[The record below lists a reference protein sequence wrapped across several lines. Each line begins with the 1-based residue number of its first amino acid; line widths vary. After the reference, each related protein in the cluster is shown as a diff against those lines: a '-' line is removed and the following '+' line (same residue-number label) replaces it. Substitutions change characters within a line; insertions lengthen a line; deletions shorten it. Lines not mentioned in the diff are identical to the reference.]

1 MSFAEQLLQR
11 RRLALALVALLTA
24 SGVVSWMTMP
34 RQEDPKLPDRWASV
48 VVPLPG
54 ADAAAVE
61 RLVLGPVEDE
71 LGQVDGIARLTSVAR
86 SGAAILELELAGS
99 VTDIDAAW
107 DEVDEAIAR
116 SSKRMPDAALEPIV
130 DTRVTDPESVVLAVV
145 GSDDLLEL
153 AEAAELVRDELLMV
167 PGVSRVVFPTDPG
180 EQITV
185 TLDRQA
191 SRALGLDART
201 LAGLLASRNS
211 TIPGGTLRVQDQ
223 VLVVRPASE
232 MASLGELAATPLLL
246 PSGAAVALGDVATV
260 ERTPDDPASVR
271 MRLDG
276 RPAVG
281 IAVVPRPGI
290 DLVAWG
296 EAVRERSA
304 LAAQTI
310 APLEIEE
317 VAFQPAHV
325 ESRLAGLG
333 LSLLLGILV
342 VAGVLVVAMGPR
354 LGLVVASVVPV
365 VTFSSVALFT
375 FGGGVLHQIS
385 IAALVLALGLLV
397 DNAIVVVESVQQKL
411 DEGLAPNEAAAK
423 AVRELMMPLAA
434 ATGTTIAAFVPMLLA
449 QGVTGDFTRSLPIV
463 VLLTLALSYVVAVA
477 VSPVVAARFL
487 RPRPARPGHT
497 GVASRVAD
505 RLAGLAV
512 RRPIEV
518 AVAAALIVG
527 ASALA
532 AGGVGQEFFP
542 PSDRATVMVTVE
554 LPEGAHL
561 AATDGV
567 AQALEGAVLAHPDV
581 RRVATFVGR
590 GAPRVYYNIPARLNA
605 PHIAQLVVEATDR
618 EASERLVPWI
628 RGVAARRLP
637 EHRVVVERLQQGPVV
652 GPPIQAR
659 LVGTD
664 LDALA
669 EASTRV
675 GAVLR
680 GLPGARDVRDDLGT
694 GTPTLAV
701 EISDVRAGRL
711 GLSRADV
718 SLALLGR
725 TRGLDAGELR
735 DGRSPVPIRVRTSQG
750 ESSSPDALATADVSS
765 PTAPGFVPL
774 LQVARTE
781 VRWTPSSI
789 HHHAR
794 RRAVTVSA
802 GLDEGVAFSE
812 VLEPLQAALEGMTL
826 PAGVQVEYDG
836 AARGSS
842 EASGGMLAAVPVGV
856 ALLLFFL
863 LVEFDSFRRV
873 GIVMTTVPLAAA
885 GVVPGL
891 LIADQPFGF
900 MSLLGVIALLGIVVN
915 NAIVLI
921 DVVDRQRAAG
931 VPVDA
936 AIAASLRLRTR
947 PILLTVITTVAGLLP
962 LALSSSSMW
971 PPLAWAMIS
980 GLLASTGLTLLV
992 VPSLYSLLFGESRW
1006 PVSRSSWARVML
1018 RPRGRRLAVD

>member
-1 MSFAEQLLQR
+1 MNLVQQLLSK

-24 SGVVSWMTMP
+24 SGVVSWLTMP

-48 VVPLPG
+48 VVPFPG
-54 ADAAAVE
+54 ADAATVE

-71 LGQVDGIARLTSVAR
+71 LSQVEGIARLTSVAR
-86 SGAAILELELAGS
+86 SGAAILELELGGA
-99 VTDIDAAW
+99 VTDVDAAW
-107 DEVDEAIAR
+107 DEVDDALAR
-116 SSKRMPDAALEPIV
+116 AEDRMPEAALEPMV

-153 AEAAELVRDELLMV
+153 AAAAESVRDELLMV
-167 PGVSRVVFPTDPG
+167 PGVSRVNFPTDPG
-180 EQITV
+180 EQATV

-191 SRALGLDART
+191 SRSLGLDART
-201 LAGLLASRNS
+201 LAGLLASRNA

-223 VLVVRPASE
+223 SLVVRPSSE
-232 MASLGELAATPLLL
+232 MASIEELAATPLLL
-246 PSGAAVALGDVATV
+246 PSGAAVPLSAVAAV
-260 ERTPDDPASVR
+260 ERTPADPASVR
-271 MRLDG
+271 MRLNG

-281 IAVVPRPGI
+281 IAVVPRSGI
-290 DLVAWG
+290 DLVSWG
-296 EAVRERSA
+296 DAVQERAA
-304 LAAQTI
+304 LAAETI
-310 APLEIEE
+310 HPLELAE

-325 ESRLAGLG
+325 EERLAGLG

-342 VAGVLVVAMGPR
+342 VALVLVVAMGPR

-375 FGGGVLHQIS
+375 LGGGVLHQIS

-411 DEGLAPNEAAAK
+411 DEGLPPDEAAAG
-423 AVRELMMPLAA
+423 AVRELLTPLAA

-449 QGVTGDFTRSLPIV
+449 RGVTGDFTRSLPIV
-463 VLLTLALSYVVAVA
+463 VLLTLAMSYVVAIA
-477 VSPVVAARFL
+477 VSPVIAARML
-487 RPRPARPGHT
+487 RPRPDRQGRPGL
-497 GVASRVAD
+497 VAAMAA
-505 RLAGLAV
+505 RLAALAI

-518 AVAAALIVG
+518 LVAAALIVTV
-527 ASALA
+527 SAFA
-532 AGGVGQEFFP
+532 ATGVEQEFFP
-542 PSDRATVMVTVE
+542 VSDRATVMVTVE
-554 LPEGAHL
+554 LPEGSHF

-567 AQALEGAVLAHPDV
+567 AQTLEAAVLDHPDV
-581 RRVATFVGR
+581 LRVATFVGR
-590 GAPRVYYNIPARLNA
+590 GAPRFYYNIPARLNA
-605 PHIAQLVVEATDR
+605 PHIAQLVVEASDR

-628 RGVAARRLP
+628 RDLAADRVP

-669 EASTRV
+669 EASTQV
-675 GAVLR
+675 GAALR
-680 GLPGARDVRDDLGT
+680 ALPGARDVRDDLGT
-694 GTPTLAV
+694 GTPILAV
-701 EISDVRAGRL
+701 DIDDVDAGRH
-711 GLSRADV
+711 GLSRVDV

-725 TRGLDAGELR
+725 TRGLDAGQLR
-735 DGRSPVPIRVRTSQG
+735 DGRSPVPILVRTSEG
-750 ESSSPDALATADVSS
+750 ETSSPDALVTADVSS
-765 PTAPGFVPL
+765 PTTSGFVPL
-774 LQVARTE
+774 LQIARTD
-781 VRWTPSSI
+781 VRWAPSSI

-802 GLDEGVAFSE
+802 GLDEGVAFSA
-812 VLEPLQAALEGMTL
+812 VLEPLQAAL
-826 PAGVQVEYDG
+826 AGVELPPGVEVEYDG

-842 EASGGMLAAVPVGV
+842 EASGGMLAAVPIGV
-856 ALLLFFL
+856 ALLLVFL

-873 GIVMTTVPLAAA
+873 GIIMTTVPLAAA

-891 LIADQPFGF
+891 LVAGQPFGF

-921 DVVDRQRAAG
+921 DVVDRQREAG
-931 VPVDA
+931 ATVDA

-947 PILLTVITTVAGLLP
+947 PILLTVATTVSGLLP

-992 VPSLYSLLFGESRW
+992 VPSLYSLLFGRARW
-1006 PVSRSSWARVML
+1006 PSM
-1018 RPRGRRLAVD
+1018 PPRLASLIRFRHPQPTAS